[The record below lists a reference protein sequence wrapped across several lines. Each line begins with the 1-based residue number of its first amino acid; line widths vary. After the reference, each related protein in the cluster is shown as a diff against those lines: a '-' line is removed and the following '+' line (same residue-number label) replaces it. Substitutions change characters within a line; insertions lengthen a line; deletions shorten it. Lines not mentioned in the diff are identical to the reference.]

1 MLEQMELPQQK
12 NTTTQPLNQNKMNK
26 EDIGFCIV
34 YIAFSITALVIAL
47 TYWYNEL
54 FKKN

>member
-1 MLEQMELPQQK
+1 
-12 NTTTQPLNQNKMNK
+12 MNK